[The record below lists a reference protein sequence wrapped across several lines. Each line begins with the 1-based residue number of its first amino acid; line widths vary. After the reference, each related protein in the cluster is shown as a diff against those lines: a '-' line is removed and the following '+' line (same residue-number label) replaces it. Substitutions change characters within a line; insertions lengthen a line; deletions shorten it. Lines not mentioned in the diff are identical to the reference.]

1 MTKTMGN
8 ARDRQILMLATA
20 AAFLAAVLIASA
32 APALAGDHGHHG
44 NGKAYGHRGNGHA
57 YGHGAS
63 NSYVVP
69 QVLTPVYSSAFRPY
83 YTGRVYYAPHHHY
96 HAAYNLPVYY
106 GGAVAYRPYA
116 YCGDHLFV
124 SGAVALPQLAL
135 SFNFGSPGGV
145 AIGGYYAGG
154 YYPAPPPPVAYYPA
168 PAPYYYEARPYHDG
182 RCHHDHDDDDYD
194 D

>member
-1 MTKTMGN
+1 MTTTMGQGN
-8 ARDRQILMLATA
+8 GRDRHILMLATA
-20 AAFLAAVLIASA
+20 AAFLAAVLLATA
-32 APALAGDHGHHG
+32 GPALADDHGHRG
-44 NGKAYGHRGNGHA
+44 RGYNGHRGNGHA
-57 YGHGAS
+57 YGHGPV

-69 QVLTPVYSSAFRPY
+69 QVLTPVYVSAFQPY

-96 HAAYNLPVYY
+96 HAAYSLPVYY

-124 SGAVALPQLAL
+124 GGAVALPRLAL

-145 AIGGYYAGG
+145 IAGG
-154 YYPAPPPPVAYYPA
+154 YYSGGYYPVPPPPAPYP

-182 RCHHDHDDDDYD
+182 RCHHDDDEDYD
-194 D
+194 N